1 MEIELVHFHGLEN
14 FKRASQRCKCRSRMS
29 YLYKILMMSS
39 RGDHFMDHL
48 NSIVDLHL
56 ISIYYIYGSTSFTYS
71 IIFHTYLTCF
81 EKDALTFA

>member
-1 MEIELVHFHGLEN
+1 
-14 FKRASQRCKCRSRMS
+14 
-29 YLYKILMMSS
+29 
-39 RGDHFMDHL
+39 MDNL
-48 NSIVDLHL
+48 NSIVDLHQ